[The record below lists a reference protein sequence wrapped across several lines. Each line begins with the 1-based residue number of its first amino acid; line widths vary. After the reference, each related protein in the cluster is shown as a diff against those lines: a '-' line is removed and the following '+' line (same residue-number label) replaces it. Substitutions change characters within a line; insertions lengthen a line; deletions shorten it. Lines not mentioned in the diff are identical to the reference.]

1 MDKPDAQGN
10 LAIPVGQAA
19 ATPAAAHPCGVH
31 SDAGRALS
39 VLSRDRQRA
48 ERCRVLAA
56 IHGAAVLAMRAAVV
70 PLAAP
75 GVEHSRRGHSPHR
88 SRHRRKA
95 RSLGSCNGRASGSV
109 LPGSGR
115 GIGGHVHPARAHL
128 FALVMVPA
136 RSVRVAMVPPASLSG
151 LFLCRHRGGQLR
163 PRSWLV
169 GNRQRA
175 CAALAALGLCRI
187 CDIPAVDWSHCL
199 GDGHRQAAF
208 CSSIWLRSRLRA
220 GLRRRRHGGAGI
232 GAALRDAAAADSR
245 QPLGERLRHVS
256 CALRLRGLAA
266 ICHAGGGDSCH
277 RQGCDCLYRH
287 IVHELGDNCGLAQHP
302 AWIAPDRQR
311 WPGAGEGLM
320 TAMANPSA
328 MSLAFKLAQ
337 RNLFH
342 DRLRLVA
349 TVVGIVFSIVLVT
362 VQLGLYFGFGRM
374 VTTMI
379 DHASGDLWIVPA
391 GAKSFEDPSPL
402 DERNRFAA
410 LSVNGVFDVTA
421 VVIGFAEWRLPG
433 GGTTPVFVV
442 GSDVRAPGLH
452 PWNVVAGSTDALAI
466 PNTVAVDQTYFERLG
481 VKGLGETAEIRD
493 QKVEVA
499 AITKGIRS
507 FTTTPYVFTSLDRAR
522 AYTGTAANKAAFFLV
537 HLAPKANVSS
547 VQKRL
552 QANLTDV
559 EVLTQA
565 EFRERSRTFWL
576 FDTGA
581 GAALFAGALLGVIVG
596 TVIVAQ
602 TLYSSTKDHIN
613 EFATLRAI
621 GSSGRYIHQVIIWQA
636 LLNAV
641 IGFTI
646 AASIGYI
653 IVDQTAES
661 ALPIV
666 MTPALTIGLF
676 ALTVFMCVTSAIAA
690 IIKVMRID
698 PAMVFTQ

>member
-1 MDKPDAQGN
+1 
-10 LAIPVGQAA
+10 
-19 ATPAAAHPCGVH
+19 
-31 SDAGRALS
+31 
-39 VLSRDRQRA
+39 
-48 ERCRVLAA
+48 
-56 IHGAAVLAMRAAVV
+56 
-70 PLAAP
+70 
-75 GVEHSRRGHSPHR
+75 
-88 SRHRRKA
+88 
-95 RSLGSCNGRASGSV
+95 
-109 LPGSGR
+109 
-115 GIGGHVHPARAHL
+115 
-128 FALVMVPA
+128 
-136 RSVRVAMVPPASLSG
+136 
-151 LFLCRHRGGQLR
+151 
-163 PRSWLV
+163 
-169 GNRQRA
+169 
-175 CAALAALGLCRI
+175 
-187 CDIPAVDWSHCL
+187 
-199 GDGHRQAAF
+199 
-208 CSSIWLRSRLRA
+208 
-220 GLRRRRHGGAGI
+220 
-232 GAALRDAAAADSR
+232 
-245 QPLGERLRHVS
+245 
-256 CALRLRGLAA
+256 
-266 ICHAGGGDSCH
+266 
-277 RQGCDCLYRH
+277 
-287 IVHELGDNCGLAQHP
+287 
-302 AWIAPDRQR
+302 
-311 WPGAGEGLM
+311 M
-320 TAMANPSA
+320 TAMADPFA

-379 DHASGDLWIVPA
+379 DHASGDLWIIPA

-421 VVIGFAEWRLPG
+421 VVIGFAEWRLPS

-452 PWNVVAGSTDALAI
+452 PWNVVAGSTDALVI

-481 VKGLGETAEIRD
+481 VTGLGATAEIRD

-499 AITKGIRS
+499 AITRGIRS

-522 AYTGTAANKAAFFLV
+522 AFTGTAANKAAFFLV
-537 HLAPKANVSS
+537 HLAPQANVAS

-621 GSSGRYIHQVIIWQA
+621 GSSGGYIHQVIIWQA

-641 IGFTI
+641 IGFSI
-646 AASIGYI
+646 AALIGFI
-653 IVDQTAES
+653 VVDQTAES

-666 MTPALTIGLF
+666 MTPALTAGLF